1 MRHCAVFALPSH
13 YEGLGCVYLEAM
25 ACAKPAIGC
34 HSQGISEIIDH
45 GKNGFLVEPGSEA
58 ELSDLLAMLL
68 RNGELRRRTGVCARE
83 SILQNHT
90 LGHQAQQLA
99 QVYRE
104 SAQ

>member
-25 ACAKPAIGC
+25 ASAKPAIGC
-34 HSQGISEIIDH
+34 HGQGISEIIEH
-45 GKNGFLVEPGSEA
+45 GKNGFLVEPASEA

-68 RNGELRRRTGVCARE
+68 RNGELRRRTGACARE
-83 SILQNHT
+83 SILQKHT
-90 LGHQAQQLA
+90 LEHQAQQLA